1 MKLQLEKNDWK
12 WFKLRR
18 RLFEDKRC
26 ERQEKS
32 KAAIFAALAG
42 RWRDRGISGS
52 SRDWWTRYPNELFD
66 SDFYFALVKFRRER
80 REGSLVLD
88 RAFRAILGMSP
99 PQGFLR
105 CFWLMHGGGHKIYL
119 LKALLGP
126 EEYDRQAGPN
136 HWALLSKTDWNP
148 VDYFRSSVDEKK
160 ANSLSHLSKSD
171 SRASEALDVVAQLT
185 PVMLLSAGMTGS
197 PIDDLPEDGCVPRPL
212 SRVLKEPRN
221 SGAGGKRS

>member
-32 KAAIFAALAG
+32 KAAIFSALAG
-42 RWRDRGISGS
+42 RRRDRGISGS
-52 SRDWWTRYPNELFD
+52 SSDWWTRYPNELFD
-66 SDFYFALVKFRRER
+66 SDFYFVLVKFRRER

-105 CFWLMHGGGHKIYL
+105 NFWLMHGGGHKLYL
-119 LKALLGP
+119 LRALLGR
-126 EEYDRQAGPN
+126 EEFASRAKPN
-136 HWALLSKTDWNP
+136 QWVLLFKTDWNP
-148 VDYFRSSVDEKK
+148 TDYLGFPLDEEKLLGVVGSG
-160 ANSLSHLSKSD
+160 NRLS
-171 SRASEALDVVAQLT
+171 RTLDVIAQLT
-185 PVMLLSAGMTGS
+185 PVMVSFAGMTGHVRDDPQEAETGS
-197 PIDDLPEDGCVPRPL
+197 PCD
-212 SRVLKEPRN
+212 SRILDEPKSADEREGQ
-221 SGAGGKRS
+221 S

>member
-1 MKLQLEKNDWK
+1 MTLTRIEAPAFVPQVVGYETTTGKNDWK

-32 KAAIFAALAG
+32 KAAIFATLAG

-52 SRDWWTRYPNELFD
+52 SRDWWTHYPNELFD
-66 SDFYFALVKFRRER
+66 TDFYFALVKFRRER

-88 RAFRAILGMSP
+88 RAFRAILRMSP

-126 EEYDRQAGPN
+126 EEYARQADPN
-136 HWALLSKTDWNP
+136 HWVLLYRTNWDLSL
-148 VDYFRSSVDEKK
+148 YLRS
-160 ANSLSHLSKSD
+160 H
-171 SRASEALDVVAQLT
+171 
-185 PVMLLSAGMTGS
+185 
-197 PIDDLPEDGCVPRPL
+197 
-212 SRVLKEPRN
+212 
-221 SGAGGKRS
+221 

>member
-1 MKLQLEKNDWK
+1 
-12 WFKLRR
+12 
-18 RLFEDKRC
+18 
-26 ERQEKS
+26 
-32 KAAIFAALAG
+32 
-42 RWRDRGISGS
+42 
-52 SRDWWTRYPNELFD
+52 
-66 SDFYFALVKFRRER
+66 LVKFRREQ

-88 RAFRAILGMSP
+88 GAFRAILGMSP

-136 HWALLSKTDWNP
+136 HWVLLSKTDWNP
-148 VDYFRSSVDEKK
+148 VDYFRSSIDEKK

-171 SRASEALDVVAQLT
+171 SRASRALDVVAQLT

-197 PIDDLPEDGCVPRPL
+197 AIDDLPEDGCVTRPA
-212 SRVLKEPRN
+212 SRVRKEPRN
-221 SGAGGKRS
+221 SGTEEEQA